1 MKKVSIINYGL
12 GNLFSIQNACS
23 NVGINSII
31 TNDKKIINKS
41 DAIILPGVGAF
52 EHAMV
57 SLEKLNLIDSI
68 ISFAKSER
76 PLIGICLGMQLLFE
90 KSYEFG
96 LHHGL
101 GLIPGN
107 VIKLDVNYPYTV
119 PHVQWNRLNFNNE
132 KKHLIFKGIN
142 ESQYFYFV
150 HSFICKPTNNLE
162 IATTTNYDSID
173 FCSSVINKNIY
184 GFQFHPERSAEAG
197 LIIYKN
203 LKKII

>member
-23 NVGINSII
+23 YVGINSII
-31 TNDKKIINKS
+31 TNDEKIINKS
-41 DAIILPGVGAF
+41 DAIILPGVGSF
-52 EHAMV
+52 EHAMS
-57 SLEKLNLIDSI
+57 SLDKLKLIDTI
-68 ISFAKSER
+68 ISFANSGR
-76 PLIGICLGMQLLFE
+76 PLIGVCLGMQLLFE

-96 LHHGL
+96 VHHGL
-101 GLIPGN
+101 GLISGE
-107 VIKLDVNYPYTV
+107 VIKLDVDYPYTV
-119 PHVQWNRLNFNNE
+119 PQVQWNRLNFNNE
-132 KKHLIFKGIN
+132 KKHLIFNGIN
-142 ESQYFYFV
+142 ERQYFYFV
-150 HSFICKPTNNLE
+150 HSFICKPTNNIQ